1 MRYNYVISNYR
12 INDDMKRLATILVLS
27 ALLLSALPASAQ
39 VNRRATST
47 DRANKATSS
56 EKVQKR
62 IELQLDIVKRKV
74 GQTAKTLNA
83 TIERLGN
90 IIGRIESRIE
100 KVKSAGGNTVESET
114 AIAEA
119 KKHLQL
125 AKDSMAKLSL
135 VELKNETLREN
146 FTKVK
151 EAAAEVKT
159 HLREAHREMMKAV
172 RLLKTNN

>member
-62 IELQLDIVKRKV
+62 IELQGRTDCE
-74 GQTAKTLNA
+74 NA
-83 TIERLGN
+83 
-90 IIGRIESRIE
+90 
-100 KVKSAGGNTVESET
+100 
-114 AIAEA
+114 
-119 KKHLQL
+119 
-125 AKDSMAKLSL
+125 
-135 VELKNETLREN
+135 
-146 FTKVK
+146 
-151 EAAAEVKT
+151 
-159 HLREAHREMMKAV
+159 
-172 RLLKTNN
+172 